1 MLCKYRNI
9 FGIPNK
15 GIHHY
20 RIAGFALV
28 DIILTLLLS
37 YIIFILINKKLNF
50 WKVLLIV
57 FITGIILHRVFC
69 VNTKLDTILF
79 PTKKKNETKI

>member
-1 MLCKYRNI
+1 
-9 FGIPNK
+9 
-15 GIHHY
+15 
-20 RIAGFALV
+20 
-28 DIILTLLLS
+28 
-37 YIIFILINKKLNF
+37 
-50 WKVLLIV
+50 V